1 MQDFYEWYNEK
12 IRLIVDNRYP
22 IKGALVWTPFGFKLQ
37 KLAFDKLR
45 ELLEATGHKETR
57 FPTLIPENQLEKEE
71 EHVKGFKDEVYWIT
85 HGGLSKLDI
94 PLALRPTSETVIYP
108 MFSLWIRSHAD
119 LPLKVFQVVN
129 TFRYETKHTR
139 PLIRDREIGFFKEAH
154 CAHADAADAEKEMK
168 TIRRI
173 YKEFFD
179 ALGIPYLI
187 LQRPDWDKFP
197 GAEKTISF
205 DQLMPNGKT
214 LQIATSHYLG
224 TNFSKM
230 FEVDYETDDG
240 GRALAHIT
248 CHGISGRAIAGVVSA
263 HGDEKGL
270 ILPPEFAPV
279 QVVIVP
285 IPFKGKEELV
295 LSYAKE
301 IHKKAEALGWR
312 VELDDGEETPGNK
325 YYYWEERG
333 VPFRIEIGPR
343 EAGNETITLVR
354 RDTGEKK
361 VVPLKNLEDLLD
373 KSAKEIAENLRETA
387 RKRVEKLVKKAKSKS
402 DLKKKGLV
410 FKVEVC
416 SPECAKTLEDEC
428 IEGMEYRG
436 HLLDEKPEGKCL
448 ACGKKAKY
456 VGIISNAY

>member
-1 MQDFYEWYNEK
+1 MQDFYEWYNEY
-12 IRLIVDNRYP
+12 IRLLVDNRYP
-22 IKGALVWTPFGFKLQ
+22 VKGALVWTPFGFKLQ
-37 KLAFDKLR
+37 QLVFDKLR
-45 ELLEATGHKETR
+45 ELLEESGHQETR

-71 EHVKGFKDEVYWIT
+71 EHVKGFKDEVYWVT
-85 HGGLSKLDI
+85 HGGLDKLDV

-108 MFSLWIRSHAD
+108 MFALWIRSHAD
-119 LPLKVFQVVN
+119 LPLKIFQIVN

-139 PLIRDREIGFFKEAH
+139 PLIRDREISFFKEAH
-154 CAHADAADAEKEMK
+154 CAHVDEKDAEKEMK
-168 TIRRI
+168 LIRQV
-173 YKEFFD
+173 YKQFFD
-179 ALGIPYLI
+179 ALGLPYLI
-187 LQRPDWDKFP
+187 LQRPEWDKFP

-205 DQLMPNGKT
+205 DQIMPNGKT

-230 FEVDYETDDG
+230 FEVDYETPSGD
-240 GRALAHIT
+240 RALAHIT
-248 CHGISGRAIAGVVSA
+248 CHGISGRAIAGLLSA

-270 ILPPEFAPV
+270 VLPPEFAPV

-285 IPFKGKEELV
+285 IPFKGKEKEV
-295 LSYAKE
+295 FEYAKKVHE
-301 IHKKAEALGWR
+301 KVKSMNWR
-312 VELDDGEETPGNK
+312 VVLDDGDETPGNK
-325 YYYWEERG
+325 YYYWERRG
-333 VPFRIEIGPR
+333 VPIRLEVGPR
-343 EAGNETITLVR
+343 EVKDSAVMTVR

-361 VVPLKNLEDLLD
+361 VVPLKELENWLD
-373 KSAKEIAENLRETA
+373 QSAKEISKNLRETA

-416 SPECAKTLEDEC
+416 SPECAKALEDEAP
-428 IEGMEYRG
+428 EGTEYRG

-456 VGIISNAY
+456 VGIMSNAY